1 MISVIIPL
9 FNKEIEIANAIQSV
23 LDQSFNNFELLIIND
38 GSTDRSAVIAQSFS
52 DKRIR
57 FIDKKNGGVSSAR
70 NRGITEA
77 KFELVAFLDGDDW
90 WANDF
95 LETLFN
101 LSNKYPDA
109 YLWAGQYVQVNK
121 KKEVIVLDRFPPII
135 EGFFVL
141 YNYLFAVWSS
151 SILIRKEVFSK
162 VGNFDENLTHGE
174 DTDMWIRIA
183 MTFQI
188 CYTDKVVAYYN
199 ISGNPL
205 KKSIGRVP
213 SLNKHRLSK
222 IDYYIGKG
230 GEKWDDALINLKI
243 SGLRKF
249 YIQEPFNNDVI
260 NMIRALP
267 AIELIKIENQILKA
281 TRFTI
286 IYKHLKW
293 VIYQKLLHYQNW
305 LRLYLKK

>member
-121 KKEVIVLDRFPPII
+121 KKEVIILDRFPPII

-174 DTDMWIRIA
+174 DTDMWLRIA
-183 MTFQI
+183 LKFQI
-188 CYTDKVVAYYN
+188 FYTNKVIAYYN
-199 ISGNPL
+199 IAGNPL
-205 KKSIGRVP
+205 NGSILKMPKFNQHFISKIDNYFIEGNEEWNSFLLKRKVKYLIKFYSFYPFSKEVKKSILTLP
-213 SLNKHRLSK
+213 LEFKKNKKSRLLF
-222 IDYYIGKG
+222 YPPFLLYIK
-230 GEKWDDALINLKI
+230 
-243 SGLRKF
+243 
-249 YIQEPFNNDVI
+249 
-260 NMIRALP
+260 
-267 AIELIKIENQILKA
+267 
-281 TRFTI
+281 
-286 IYKHLKW
+286 
-293 VIYQKLLHYQNW
+293 KLLFV
-305 LRLYLKK
+305 LPLSLLLKVKYKIL